1 IGNPSL
7 NHRYRKG
14 FYSLFKTLQQNH
26 FTPKFVKKYANLSEE
41 MNKAFTKYIEEV
53 KDGVFPGPEHGF
65 KISDDVLEKLY

>member
-1 IGNPSL
+1 MDKFLYIKICWGCIVIL
-7 NHRYRKG
+7 
-14 FYSLFKTLQQNH
+14 
-26 FTPKFVKKYANLSEE
+26 PKFVKKYANLSEE

>member
-26 FTPKFVKKYANLSEE
+26 LFYKHSFILNDKGYGSAIVMFLLVIILIITAIQMKLQKKWVNY
-41 MNKAFTKYIEEV
+41 
-53 KDGVFPGPEHGF
+53 
-65 KISDDVLEKLY
+65 

>member
-1 IGNPSL
+1 M
-7 NHRYRKG
+7 
-14 FYSLFKTLQQNH
+14 YSD

-65 KISDDVLEKLY
+65 KISDDVLEKFILKGSRNMVIFKTVK